1 LVVLSHLT
9 LLVMR
14 PRRYVAAARF
24 YFGQP
29 RKRRLKYFLQA
40 GYLVRALER
49 VGLSHLHAHFANVP
63 TTVAE
68 LVHRLSG
75 ITYSF
80 TAHAKDIYLTPDEEL
95 ARKIKG
101 ATCVLTCTAYNHRYL
116 KALSQEHTP
125 IHLAYHGVDVGRFQ
139 NVGSQADR
147 DPADVPLILS
157 VGRFCE
163 KKGLPYLLEACR
175 TLKDRGRVF
184 YCQIIG
190 YGELQS
196 KLEAMITD
204 LDLSDCV
211 ALPGRMTQERLIE
224 VYRQASMFVLPC
236 LVTDDG
242 DRDGIPNVLI
252 EAMISRVP
260 VVSTNVSG
268 ISELVDHM
276 ENGLLVEQ
284 RDPEGL
290 AAAMELLLERSDLRR
305 RLAENGQN
313 KVLRQFTQEGG
324 ARRVYEILSRT
335 ISETPVTDC
344 VPSGVPAEVGVR

>member
-1 LVVLSHLT
+1 
-9 LLVMR
+9 
-14 PRRYVAAARF
+14 
-24 YFGQP
+24 
-29 RKRRLKYFLQA
+29 
-40 GYLVRALER
+40 
-49 VGLSHLHAHFANVP
+49 
-63 TTVAE
+63 
-68 LVHRLSG
+68 
-75 ITYSF
+75 
-80 TAHAKDIYLTPDEEL
+80 
-95 ARKIKG
+95 
-101 ATCVLTCTAYNHRYL
+101 
-116 KALSQEHTP
+116 
-125 IHLAYHGVDVGRFQ
+125 
-139 NVGSQADR
+139 
-147 DPADVPLILS
+147 
-157 VGRFCE
+157 
-163 KKGLPYLLEACR
+163 
-175 TLKDRGRVF
+175 VF

-196 KLEAMITD
+196 KLEAMITN

-211 ALPGRMTQERLIE
+211 SLPGRMTQERLIE

-236 LVTDDG
+236 LVSDDG

-252 EAMISRVP
+252 EAMISGVP

-313 KVLRQFTQEGG
+313 KVLRQFTQEGS

-335 ISETPVTDC
+335 ISETPVADC
-344 VPSGVPAEVGVR
+344 APTGMPAEVGVR